1 MDKYS
6 TVYVPDRNGNFK
18 LQEFEEDY
26 HEWRDVHSE
35 EALSAKSNV
44 IVLTIEE
51 AFDLWSAGQKRGWA
65 EALHGEED
73 SGEPNFEP
81 YLKSKGI
88 NITENG
94 K

>member
-35 EALSAKSNV
+35 EALSAKEKV
-44 IVLTIEE
+44 IVLTEE
-51 AFDLWSAGQKRGWA
+51 ELLDLMQQSVERAHTTLLRERASELLNATLKYQK
-65 EALHGEED
+65 
-73 SGEPNFEP
+73 
-81 YLKSKGI
+81 
-88 NITENG
+88 
-94 K
+94 

>member
-35 EALSAKSNV
+35 ETLSAKSNV

-51 AFDLWSAGQKRGWA
+51 AHNLFIAGMRRQRWVK
-65 EALHGEED
+65 ESLDGEIVPEHPD
-73 SGEPNFEP
+73 FAT
-81 YLKSKGI
+81 YLTSKGI
-88 NITENG
+88 NTNP
-94 K
+94 

>member
-1 MDKYS
+1 MKQYNN
-6 TVYVPDRNGNFK
+6 VYVPVYGKDATH
-18 LQEFEEDY
+18 Y
-26 HEWRDVHSE
+26 
-35 EALSAKSNV
+35 LSDHTPLAESGQV